1 MQQNKLYVGNLAF
14 SATQS
19 DVETAF
25 SSYGE
30 LDEVRLITDRDT
42 GRSRGFA
49 FVTFS
54 TQHDAE
60 SALEISFKG
69 FRSHSEESVNSFALT
84 FRLEC
89 FLSSI
94 RGIPDFPR

>member
-1 MQQNKLYVGNLAF
+1 MQQNKLYVGNLSF
-14 SATQS
+14 TATQS

-25 SSYGE
+25 SSYEE

-54 TQHDAE
+54 TQQDAE
-60 SALEISFKG
+60 SALEMNGKTLDGRNLI
-69 FRSHSEESVNSFALT
+69 VNIAKEKT
-84 FRLEC
+84 TGG
-89 FLSSI
+89 
-94 RGIPDFPR
+94 RGGRRY